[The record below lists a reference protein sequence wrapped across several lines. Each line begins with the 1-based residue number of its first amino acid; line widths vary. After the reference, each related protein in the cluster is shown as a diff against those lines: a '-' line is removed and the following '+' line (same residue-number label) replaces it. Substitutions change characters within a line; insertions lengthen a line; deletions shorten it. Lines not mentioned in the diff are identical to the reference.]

1 MLVKFCSKKKE
12 EWSTYLDS
20 CVFAYNTSCHESTGI
35 TPFQLMFNRR
45 STLPIDINTR
55 KSSSEEEVAKY
66 FQCEDPDHV
75 QVEEKWMKQLEEAKK
90 NILAAQKK
98 QKKAY
103 DKKHANPELFE
114 TNQLVLKK
122 DIRRKRRRGGKL
134 EQRYIGPFVVSG
146 VVSRGVYRLTSQ
158 DGKTVV
164 KAIGAHL
171 KAYKK
176 PNPESEC
183 PMVSSFT

>member
-1 MLVKFCSKKKE
+1 MDEAVGRGKE
-12 EWSTYLDS
+12 EHTCST
-20 CVFAYNTSCHESTGI
+20 
-35 TPFQLMFNRR
+35 
-45 STLPIDINTR
+45 
-55 KSSSEEEVAKY
+55 K
-66 FQCEDPDHV
+66 
-75 QVEEKWMKQLEEAKK
+75 EA
-90 NILAAQKK
+90 
-98 QKKAY
+98 KKAY

-122 DIRRKRRRGGKL
+122 DIKRKRRRGGKL
-134 EQRYIGPFVVSG
+134 EQRYIGPFVVSA

-158 DGKTVV
+158 DGKIVV
-164 KAIGAHL
+164 KATGAHL